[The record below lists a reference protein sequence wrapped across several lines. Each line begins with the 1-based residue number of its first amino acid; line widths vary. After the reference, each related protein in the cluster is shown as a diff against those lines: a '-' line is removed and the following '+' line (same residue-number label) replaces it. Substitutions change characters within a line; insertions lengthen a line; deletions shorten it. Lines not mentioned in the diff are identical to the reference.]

1 MSYALKTGKA
11 KFLMTVPGSM
21 NVAIAAAKEAGIS
34 KEKVF
39 LLEGEMEGFAT
50 VQQLLEI
57 GKSYG
62 ESGQVPEYKLA
73 PGEKNKDLCGFLSFS
88 SGTTGL
94 PKAVR
99 IPLSLSSLRK
109 KLIQLPTRS

>member
-21 NVAIAAAKEAGIS
+21 DVAIAAAKEAGIS
-34 KEKVF
+34 KERVF

-50 VQQLLEI
+50 IQNLLEI

-62 ESGQVPEYKLA
+62 DKGQVSEYKLA
-73 PGEKNKDLCGFLSFS
+73 PGEKNGDVVGFLSFS

-99 IPLSLSSLRK
+99 YRPNISRCSVHSQETN
-109 KLIQLPTRS
+109 I